1 VSVTVSAYGLC
12 SGLFLGI
19 PVLKNVNKHAWET
32 NLGWITLVVFL
43 LLLAFAIFFNSFY
56 NDRYPV
62 TDWS

>member
-1 VSVTVSAYGLC
+1 M
-12 SGLFLGI
+12 
-19 PVLKNVNKHAWET
+19 LKNVNKHAWET

-43 LLLAFAIFFNSFY
+43 LLLAFAIFFNTFY